1 MKRSFSA
8 IILFGLITLTACG
21 SSSTGANLD
30 ELVRDKVN
38 VGLAPLKNG
47 FGFANYGAAS
57 SPEQFNTDD
66 LVTMFGAGACV
77 GGTVDNCVPT
87 AQSAAWAR
95 MVNDARQSGHCEGLV
110 VQASARFNEKAEP
123 VTAELPLESEVAH
136 GVMRAFATQF
146 LPEVQDAANQWSKKS
161 LVDIVN
167 ELTKSLKDGVTDY
180 TMGLYTEDGGHA
192 VLPFAVDFSSDTM
205 AVIRVYDSNW
215 PGMDRYVVIDF
226 EKNEWFFSFSGR
238 DPQQDECVWKGG
250 PGDIDLTPLSAR
262 TSANCPFCGTKT
274 TVTKS
279 MLLIR
284 STTKNWSIKTS
295 QGTYSPSSDAEVA
308 GVSAKSIRSATCD
321 TKTKLPEFIIGTD
334 SIDMEITLPDDSS
347 AYVSS
352 GQSVVEIKTT
362 GKKKRQPIVISGNTI
377 TVNDEDT
384 TTTISNENL
393 AVVITAPQAEVSLS
407 NNQISVVITTDS
419 GEETVNVTPAR
430 PRQEIVVE
438 NNNDVVIT
446 DASKS
451 TNSLAPVVPEVLKQ
465 DTQSVAL
472 PPAEDRNLNNAQY
485 VEEVKTAATSSTT
498 FVPATT
504 AAKNKDT
511 SSTSSTPAAPQ
522 SSAGIESS
530 PNAAPSAPTSPSSSS
545 TSIAAPSSSQ
555 SSSSTSTTSSSTTTS
570 TTTSTS
576 TSTTTTTTTIPVN
589 CSGMQLL
596 SNDWGGS
603 PPYSYMYLSKNG
615 SQAQDECYPAQVTV
629 RYYRDG
635 GRTNQYSNS
644 SQQFALPF
652 YTRFDHVCPAGSTGL
667 YVYWT
672 ATATRTAPFSYG
684 TWSASPYGA
693 NSINC

>member
-8 IILFGLITLTACG
+8 IVLLGLITLTACG
-21 SSSTGANLD
+21 SSSKSSNLD
-30 ELVRDKVN
+30 ALIRDKVN

-146 LPEVQDAANQWSKKS
+146 LPEVQDAAGEWSKKS

-205 AVIRVYDSNW
+205 AVVRVYDSNW

-238 DPQQDECVWKGG
+238 DAQQDECVWKGG

-295 QGTYSPSSDAEVA
+295 QGTYSPSSDIEVA
-308 GVSAKSIRSATCD
+308 GVNAKSIRSATCD
-321 TKTKLPEFIIGTD
+321 TKTKLPEFIIGAD
-334 SIDMEITLPDDSS
+334 STDMEITLPDDSS

-362 GKKKRQPIVISGNTI
+362 GKKKRQPITISGNTI
-377 TVNDEDT
+377 TVNDPDT
-384 TTTISNENL
+384 TTTISNNNL

-419 GEETVNVTPAR
+419 GEETVNVTPAN

-438 NNNDVVIT
+438 NNNNVVIS
-446 DASKS
+446 DATQS

-472 PPAEDRNLNNAQY
+472 PPAEERNLNNAQY
-485 VEEVKTAATSSTT
+485 VEEVKTSATSTTTTTSVAATK
-498 FVPATT
+498 ATT
-504 AAKNKDT
+504 TTIATT
-511 SSTSSTPAAPQ
+511 SNPQ
-522 SSAGIESS
+522 SSAGIESTPS
-530 PNAAPSAPTSPSSSS
+530 STTGNSSSSSSTTTTSSTSAPSSALPSSSSSS
-545 TSIAAPSSSQ
+545 TS
-555 SSSSTSTTSSSTTTS
+555 SSTTSSTTTS
-570 TTTSTS
+570 
-576 TSTTTTTTTIPVN
+576 TTTTTIPVN

-596 SNDWGGS
+596 SSDWGGS
-603 PPYSYMYLSKNG
+603 PPYSYMYLSKN
-615 SQAQDECYPAQVTV
+615 SNAVQDECYPAQVTV

-635 GRTNQYSNS
+635 ARTNQYAGSA
-644 SQQFALPF
+644 QQFTLTA
-652 YTRFDHVCPAGSTGL
+652 YNRYDHVCPSGSSGL

-672 ATATRTAPFSYG
+672 ATATRTAPFSFG

>member
-1 MKRSFSA
+1 MKRSFAA
-8 IILFGLITLTACG
+8 IILIGLFTLTACG
-21 SSSTGANLD
+21 SSTSANLD
-30 ELVRDKVN
+30 ALVRDEVN
-38 VGLAPLKNG
+38 AGLAPMQNG
-47 FGFANYGAAS
+47 FAFANFGASAV
-57 SPEQFNTDD
+57 PDQFDTTD

-77 GGTVDNCVPT
+77 GDKIENCAPT

-110 VQASARFNEKAEP
+110 VQASARYNDKADP
-123 VTAELPLESEVAH
+123 KTSDLPLDSDVAH

-146 LPEVQDAANQWSKKS
+146 LPEVQDAANQWSKKT

-250 PGDIDLTPLSAR
+250 PGDIDLTPLNAR
-262 TSANCPFCGTKT
+262 TSANCPFCGSKA

-284 STTKNWSIKTS
+284 STTKNWSIKTAS
-295 QGTYSPSSDAEVA
+295 GTYSPSSGTDVE
-308 GVSAKSIRSATCD
+308 GVSAKSIRTATCE

-334 SIDMEITLPDDSS
+334 SADMELTLPDDAS
-347 AYVSS
+347 AYISNA
-352 GQSVVEIKTT
+352 QSVVEIKTN

-393 AVVITAPQAEVSLS
+393 AVVITAPQAE
-407 NNQISVVITTDS
+407 ISFGDDNINVVITTDK
-419 GEETVNVTPAR
+419 GEETVNITPTK
-430 PRQEIVVE
+430 PRQEIAV
-438 NNNDVVIT
+438 NDDNKVVIS
-446 DASKS
+446 DATQA
-451 TNSLAPVVPEVLKQ
+451 TNSVAPSVPEVLKQ
-465 DTQSVAL
+465 DAQSANL

-504 AAKNKDT
+504 TAKNKDT
-511 SSTSSTPAAPQ
+511 SSTSSMPGTASVSETTIA
-522 SSAGIESS
+522 STSSS
-530 PNAAPSAPTSPSSSS
+530 PGTSSSPSTSTGTSPS
-545 TSIAAPSSSQ
+545 ASQ
-555 SSSSTSTTSSSTTTS
+555 SSTTTPGPTTTAAS
-570 TTTSTS
+570 TTTIAA
-576 TSTTTTTTTIPVN
+576 TTTIPVN
-589 CSGMQLL
+589 CSGMQLQ
-596 SNDWGGS
+596 SSDWGGS
-603 PPYSYMYLSKNG
+603 PPYSFMYLSRN
-615 SQAQDECYPAQVTV
+615 SNYAQDECYPAQVTV

-635 GRTNQYSNS
+635 ARTNQYAGS
-644 SQQFALPF
+644 SQQFALSF
-652 YTRFDHVCPAGSTGL
+652 STRFDHVCPSGSSGL